1 MPSSR
6 PISIAATCA
15 AQKIRQ
21 YKAMRRRRSSPSTA
35 PLTHGGAE
43 HVQRYT
49 QTENQNFPISHKR
62 SPLFLLTSPLYRK
75 SRRREETKIRKCQ
88 TNIKRDPLR
97 LRSRLKRLRL
107 AAAHSLRSHV
117 CEPKVFCRR
126 ACRRQKCFEFFCAC
140 GRKLCEARYWMFKLF
155 TVSRRD
161 VAARSTKSV
170 ATVSATPMARQMY
183 NVLHESGDDVAHE

>member
-1 MPSSR
+1 MPQPLR
-6 PISIAATCA
+6 HGIVRCEARQHAEQPADLHRRDLRRAEDQAVRGDAAA
-15 AQKIRQ
+15 AKLAEHR
-21 YKAMRRRRSSPSTA
+21 A
-35 PLTHGGAE
+35 LTHGGAE

-88 TNIKRDPLR
+88 TNIKRDPLH

-117 CEPKVFCRR
+117 CEPKSIFADAHV
-126 ACRRQKCFEFFCAC
+126 AGKNVLNSFCAC
-140 GRKLCEARYWMFKLF
+140 GRKLCEARYWMFKLLL
-155 TVSRRD
+155 SRGGTLRR
-161 VAARSTKSV
+161 AAQR
-170 ATVSATPMARQMY
+170 AWRP
-183 NVLHESGDDVAHE
+183 